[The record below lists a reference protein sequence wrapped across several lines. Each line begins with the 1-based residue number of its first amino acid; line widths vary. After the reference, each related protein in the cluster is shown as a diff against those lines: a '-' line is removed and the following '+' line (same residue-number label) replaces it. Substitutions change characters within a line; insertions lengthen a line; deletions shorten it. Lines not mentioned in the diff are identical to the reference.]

1 MTLSTDIAQLAGD
14 AAIVHS
20 WVTGGP
26 TTTVAMGAGQVRSV
40 AKLIADKDAEINI
53 SAGGILAQSV
63 AQVGFAT
70 QQALLATSNGAT
82 QVSLATAQSQAA
94 TAAKVAAEVARDAA
108 AASWTAALAANPDL
122 NPAVKMN
129 PSNIDTDLTIPS
141 FYNASSVGPL
151 TIDEGVQIT
160 INDSANWS
168 ILL

>member
-1 MTLSTDIAQLAGD
+1 MTLKSDIDQLAADAVLMHQVMHGD
-14 AAIVHS
+14 AATT
-20 WVTGGP
+20 VTTAGGP
-26 TTTVAMGAGQVRSV
+26 VRSV
-40 AKLIADKDAEINI
+40 AKLIADKDAEINV

-82 QVSLATAQSQAA
+82 QVSMATIQSQAA
-94 TAAKVAAEVARDAA
+94 TAAKVAAEAARDAA

-141 FYNASSVGPL
+141 FYNASSLGPL